1 MLDLPAKAMTKQ
13 VDLAKI
19 PKSVDHGVDQ
29 LDQEVVVEMEVSKSK
44 LASIHDLSKKVV
56 DKYAPYSVP
65 VPRQSVLHP
74 IILRK
79 ARSHWGVLHCFPA
92 SPSTPASTSDLPSET
107 ASTFQIS
114 LIKDQYWVGRYNY

>member
-1 MLDLPAKAMTKQ
+1 MTKQ
-13 VDLAKI
+13 VDLGKI

-29 LDQEVVVEMEVSKSK
+29 LDQEVVVDMEISKSK
-44 LASIHDLSKKVV
+44 LASIHDLSRKVI

-65 VPRQSVLHP
+65 VARQSVLQP

-92 SPSTPASTSDLPSET
+92 SSPTPASTADLLSDRSGTAET
-107 ASTFQIS
+107 ASAFQIS
-114 LIKDQYWVGRYNY
+114 LIKDQYWVGRYDY